1 MQLMKNSGYTEVFRA
16 EVLKS
21 GLMGYNKIVAA
32 DLAGTRPMYRP
43 KEWNV
48 SARRM
53 EKRRKQKNWLGSFWK
68 SCIFVPPTPGSE
80 LKKKMQES
88 EEKLRAGGRESWSI
102 KIIELAGKTLEQT
115 LVKTDPFDGNKCSDQ
130 KCLPNNNPKNKISC
144 RRNCICYRITC
155 ILCLQDGRSGDMSST
170 YFGESGKNMHCR
182 AKEHASKFH
191 STKEHIRN
199 ESAFHK
205 HLMNTHGGR
214 DAVKTFS
221 DYFEIVILKAYKK
234 PFTRCAEE
242 GTYIANHKG
251 EILNSKSE
259 WHQAK
264 VVRVTSNVVQ
274 GGADVL
280 GQLGNEG
287 RGRQGGAPVQEPW
300 APGRSTRP
308 RTRGP

>member
-1 MQLMKNSGYTEVFRA
+1 
-16 EVLKS
+16 
-21 GLMGYNKIVAA
+21 
-32 DLAGTRPMYRP
+32 
-43 KEWNV
+43 
-48 SARRM
+48 
-53 EKRRKQKNWLGSFWK
+53 
-68 SCIFVPPTPGSE
+68 
-80 LKKKMQES
+80 
-88 EEKLRAGGRESWSI
+88 
-102 KIIELAGKTLEQT
+102 
-115 LVKTDPFDGNKCSDQ
+115 
-130 KCLPNNNPKNKISC
+130 
-144 RRNCICYRITC
+144 
-155 ILCLQDGRSGDMSST
+155 MSST

-287 RGRQGGAPVQEPW
+287 AGRQGGAPGQEPR